1 MVNKFL
7 LKIIIIVTRVCV
19 NSSIQVCAVLSFD
32 HTSDHLLTTL
42 HTVVNTTKQIVRD
55 SDSMDKISLSFIFIL
70 VVFFSDSPTVNNKS
84 ELRTL
89 S

>member
-1 MVNKFL
+1 MVSVIL
-7 LKIIIIVTRVCV
+7 SP
-19 NSSIQVCAVLSFD
+19 NSLSLEGLPTWIQLRFGSFD

-70 VVFFSDSPTVNNKS
+70 VVFFSGSPTVNNKS